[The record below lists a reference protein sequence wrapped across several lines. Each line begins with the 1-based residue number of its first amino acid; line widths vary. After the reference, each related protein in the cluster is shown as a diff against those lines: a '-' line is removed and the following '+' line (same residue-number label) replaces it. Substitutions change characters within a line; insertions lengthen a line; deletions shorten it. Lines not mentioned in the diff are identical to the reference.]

1 MSMEIETTRA
11 LIVVPSASRTLAPIE
26 APARAPRGHGALTVS
41 RDPDTVY
48 LRGTV
53 LPNACLDNDPVPT
66 KGVYIDI
73 YV

>member
-1 MSMEIETTRA
+1 MVI
-11 LIVVPSASRTLAPIE
+11 PSASRTLAPIE
-26 APARAPRGHGALTVS
+26 PARAPRGQSELTVF

-53 LPNACLDNDPVPT
+53 LPDVHLDNDPVPT
-66 KGVYIDI
+66 KGFYIDI